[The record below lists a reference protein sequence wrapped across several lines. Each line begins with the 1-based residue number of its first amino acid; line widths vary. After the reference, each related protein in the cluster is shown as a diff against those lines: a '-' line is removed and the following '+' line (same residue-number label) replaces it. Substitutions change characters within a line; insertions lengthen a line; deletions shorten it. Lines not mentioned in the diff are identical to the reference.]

1 MAMFIYRLVK
11 QAIKN
16 SGFIAKLGALA
27 IYPALKSLKKRLDFT
42 EYGGA
47 PLLGVN
53 GSFIICHGSSKA
65 KAIKNA
71 IRVAGELVQQDVT
84 GHIRNS
90 IEEEGVQEYDSE
102 S

>member
-1 MAMFIYRLVK
+1 M
-11 QAIKN
+11 
-16 SGFIAKLGALA
+16 
-27 IYPALKSLKKRLDFT
+27 
-42 EYGGA
+42 
-47 PLLGVN
+47 LGVN